1 MDWSTYYPRYFDE
14 SGWWM
19 DEMSH
24 RTDSTRAERHGG
36 KVRFGF
42 PFHGRQV
49 SVLDVGCGYGG
60 LSGVCYSVD

>member
-1 MDWSTYYPRYFDE
+1 
-14 SGWWM
+14 
-19 DEMSH
+19 MSH
-24 RTDSTRAERHGG
+24 RTDFTRAERHGG